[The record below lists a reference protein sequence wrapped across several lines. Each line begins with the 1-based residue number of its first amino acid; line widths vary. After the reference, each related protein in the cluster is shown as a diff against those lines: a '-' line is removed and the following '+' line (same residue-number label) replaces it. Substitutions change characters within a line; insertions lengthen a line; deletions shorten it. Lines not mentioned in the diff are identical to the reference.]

1 MSKTYASFFTALILI
16 LGVANKAHAYIDLG
30 TGSYIVQAIIAAI
43 VTNLFLLRS
52 YLLKLKKWV
61 GRFFKKNCD
70 ED

>member
-1 MSKTYASFFTALILI
+1 MSRKYISFITPVILI

-30 TGSYIVQAIIAAI
+30 TGSYIAQAIIATI
-43 VTNLFLLRS
+43 VTSLFLLRR

-61 GRFFKKNCD
+61 GRFFKKNGN